1 MIVTALDWPRPR
13 RRRARR
19 WLWRSVRL
27 GIVLGGIVLSLG
39 AAYEAGRSQA
49 DTESVRLLGDLDS
62 QRTLNRQLDAKLAD
76 AQQREIEASRA
87 AAARTPASDPLQPTP
102 IAGLMALVRGKLAE
116 GVEPARLGAAIAG
129 VTRDRHCDPAI
140 EAHRIILKTPVSQ
153 DATRAAFAGGLFT
166 VSGQGISVRDAA
178 GLPEAWFDPAQP
190 VQLEIR
196 MSDGT
201 SVSASGVLP
210 LSHALVRAQHR
221 YDLTARADRR
231 RGMVALSVE
240 VCAYP

>member
-1 MIVTALDWPRPR
+1 
-13 RRRARR
+13 
-19 WLWRSVRL
+19 
-27 GIVLGGIVLSLG
+27 
-39 AAYEAGRSQA
+39 
-49 DTESVRLLGDLDS
+49 
-62 QRTLNRQLDAKLAD
+62 
-76 AQQREIEASRA
+76 
-87 AAARTPASDPLQPTP
+87 
-102 IAGLMALVRGKLAE
+102 MALVRGKLAE

-140 EAHRIILKTPVSQ
+140 EAHRIILGTPVSQ

-166 VSGQGISVRDAA
+166 VSGQGVSVRDAA

-210 LSHALVRAQHR
+210 LGHALVRAQHQ
-221 YDLTARADRR
+221 YDLTARADRPRDGGSVGRGLCLSLRLGQKVELAAPAFLDRVRDAEAEKPHRLHR
-231 RGMVALSVE
+231 RRRPVSS
-240 VCAYP
+240 CAAAV